1 MPSNDPLPT
10 VANTTVA
17 VYVCTYRRN
26 LPLARML
33 DSLQVAARLAEPEIE
48 LGVVVIDDNADGSA
62 RSVVDE
68 AQQSF
73 PLGLHYVFVG
83 AGNIST
89 ARNAGLE
96 AAMEIGEWV
105 AMVDDDQIVVPEW
118 LTELVRV
125 QRETEADA
133 ITAPVYARFP
143 DDGPSWL
150 NEQPFAEL
158 WGTPKKEDGAS
169 VTDLQTANSMIRSSF
184 LKENPQVRFFD
195 DLGEVGGE
203 DMVFY
208 RGALDAGLKA
218 HYSLNAIN
226 WELESSDR
234 ATYRYQLRRCL
245 WHGNTEAVTNLR
257 AGRAGRARLLVR
269 AAKRAVGHAA
279 RPIGRIRAGE
289 PPQWR
294 YTLAVSLQSVGMVLG
309 VAGVRLSHQ

>member
-1 MPSNDPLPT
+1 MPSNDPEARL
-10 VANTTVA
+10 AKTTVA

-33 DSLQVAARLAEPEIE
+33 DSLEAAARFAEPDIE
-48 LGVVVIDDNADGSA
+48 LGVVVIDDNRDGSA

-68 AQQSF
+68 STNRF

-83 AGNIST
+83 AGNIAT

-96 AAMEIGEWV
+96 AAMDIAEWV
-105 AMVDDDQIVVPEW
+105 AMVDDDQVVVPEW

-133 ITAPVYARFP
+133 VTAPVYAKFP
-143 DDGPSWL
+143 DDSPEWL
-150 NEQPFAEL
+150 SDQPFADL
-158 WGTPKKEDGAS
+158 WGTPKKQDGAP
-169 VTDLQTANSMIRSSF
+169 VTDLQTANSMIRTSF
-184 LKENPQVRFFD
+184 LKDNPKVRFST
-195 DLGEVGGE
+195 DLGQVGGE

-226 WELESSDR
+226 WELESADR

-269 AAKRAVGHAA
+269 AAKRGLSTVG
-279 RPIGRIRAGE
+279 RPVGRLRAGE
-289 PPQWR
+289 DPQWR
-294 YTLAVSLQSVGMVLG
+294 YTFAVSLQSVGMVLG
-309 VAGVRLSHQ
+309 ALGVRLSHH